1 MLIYEEEGLLCTVVG
16 CNYSIEHYTI
26 YFTSSLFQVC
36 LSMANLSPTTA
47 MWSCEILVRV
57 MLVLCSAQPTG
68 PPAVHLHLAELGRGS
83 TLMKGWFP

>member
-36 LSMANLSPTTA
+36 LSMASLLPTTA
-47 MWSCEILVRV
+47 LCSCGILVRV
-57 MLVLCSAQPTG
+57 MLVLCSVKMTALT
-68 PPAVHLHLAELGRGS
+68 AVHLHLAEVGS
-83 TLMKGWFP
+83 G